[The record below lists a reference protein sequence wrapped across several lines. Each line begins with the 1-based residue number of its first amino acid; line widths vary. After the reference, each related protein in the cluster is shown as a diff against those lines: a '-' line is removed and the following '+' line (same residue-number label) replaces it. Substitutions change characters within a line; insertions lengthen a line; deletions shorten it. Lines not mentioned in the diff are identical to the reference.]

1 MIFSSDSN
9 VFLQAYGNCIHYK
22 KCNWYSSSRTK
33 GCKFCWLR
41 QVKRSKNHIQN
52 GHSHERG
59 EHFHCQNFLG
69 GWRWCLHPKGIL
81 FRLSRRRFSK
91 DTTKLQMHSMPIRN
105 LNQGVTANNCTSL
118 LRKALSHTT
127 SWLDPTGIC
136 SLSLLTCSMC
146 FTWSDLHSFV
156 EISNTSYNTKL
167 ISQTFNIRYQTTLLF
182 YQLLQMLSPAT
193 FFLWI
198 LKQMFTS

>member
-52 GHSHERG
+52 GHSHDRG

-91 DTTKLQMHSMPIRN
+91 DTTKLQMHNMPIRN

-136 SLSLLTCSMC
+136 NLSLLTCSMC

-167 ISQTFNIRYQTTLLF
+167 I
-182 YQLLQMLSPAT
+182 P
-193 FFLWI
+193 
-198 LKQMFTS
+198 

>member
-41 QVKRSKNHIQN
+41 QVKRSK
-52 GHSHERG
+52 G
-59 EHFHCQNFLG
+59 
-69 GWRWCLHPKGIL
+69 
-81 FRLSRRRFSK
+81 K
-91 DTTKLQMHSMPIRN
+91 DTTELQMHNMPIRN